1 MHLNAFLMLSEK
13 AATMPLGRG
22 GIAILYSRFATLCR
36 FGLTAALRHCEAVG
50 RGNLLT
56 LNNNQSI
63 HLIINQINSL

>member
-1 MHLNAFLMLSEK
+1 MHSNAQQMLSKK
-13 AATMPLGRG
+13 AATVPFGIG

-50 RGNLLT
+50 RGNLFT

-63 HLIINQINSL
+63 H